1 MKKKGKIL
9 IIAEVGVNHN
19 GSFSN
24 IKKLIKG
31 AKKADADFVKF
42 QNWSANKLV
51 TANAKMA
58 PYQIKNTKSE
68 KSQIDM
74 LKPLEL
80 KRSIYPKIIKQTK
93 MNKIKFLSSPFDEES
108 FLFLKKNLSQKII
121 KIPSGEIN
129 NFLMLSKANIKT
141 DKLFISTG
149 MANIYEIVETLNFLA
164 KDKIY
169 KFS

>member
-1 MKKKGKIL
+1 MKKRGKIL

-51 TANAKMA
+51 TVNAKMA

-80 KRSIYPKIIKQTK
+80 KDQSILKLLNKQK
-93 MNKIKFLSSPFDEES
+93 
-108 FLFLKKNLSQKII
+108 
-121 KIPSGEIN
+121 
-129 NFLMLSKANIKT
+129 
-141 DKLFISTG
+141 
-149 MANIYEIVETLNFLA
+149 
-164 KDKIY
+164 
-169 KFS
+169 

>member
-1 MKKKGKIL
+1 
-9 IIAEVGVNHN
+9 
-19 GSFSN
+19 
-24 IKKLIKG
+24 
-31 AKKADADFVKF
+31 
-42 QNWSANKLV
+42 
-51 TANAKMA
+51 MA

-129 NFLMLSKANIKT
+129 NYLMLSKANIKT

-149 MANIYEIVETLNFLA
+149 MANVYEIVETLNFLA

-169 KFS
+169 KFSKKE